1 MRIGLIGLGEMGSEI
16 GRSFV
21 ENGIEVISVY
31 DGRSRTSKERAIR
44 YGIKDAL
51 TIENVSKKSDIII
64 SVIPPDKHYI
74 QLINIQNI
82 SAMMAQFI
90 VI

>member
-31 DGRSRTSKERAIR
+31 DGRSRTSKERASS

-64 SVIPPDKHYI
+64 SVIPPDKALYTAD
-74 QLINIQNI
+74 QYL
-82 SAMMAQFI
+82 SATMVQFI